1 MALIVGLIILTLLI
15 AILLMLFA
23 DEKQLKTVKSANG
36 KMTGYWNG
44 AERRA
49 DVRVATTLKATYIV
63 DKKTQQKKDTISKNI
78 SLGGILMQ
86 LYEKL
91 YPSTLL
97 LLDIFLLDGQSPVA
111 AKGEVVWVKELS
123 KLDEGG
129 RRTFDAGIKF
139 VSMNTKDKERL
150 DRQIKGLIKK
160 RHG

>member
-1 MALIVGLIILTLLI
+1 MGLVISFVVLWILVVMLITI
-15 AILLMLFA
+15 MM
-23 DEKQLKTVKSANG
+23 DDRRLKRAKPNDG
-36 KMTGYWNG
+36 KLTGYWNG

-49 DVRVATTLKATYIV
+49 DVRVKRSLKAAYAV
-63 DKKTQQKKDTISKNI
+63 EKNSLRKNDTLSKNI

-97 LLDIFLLDGQSPVA
+97 LLDIFLPDNKEPII
-111 AKGEVVWVKELS
+111 AKGEIMWIKELS
-123 KLDEGG
+123 TLDEIG

-139 VSMNTKDKERL
+139 VSMNPRDKEKL
-150 DRQIKGLIKK
+150 DREIKNLAKT